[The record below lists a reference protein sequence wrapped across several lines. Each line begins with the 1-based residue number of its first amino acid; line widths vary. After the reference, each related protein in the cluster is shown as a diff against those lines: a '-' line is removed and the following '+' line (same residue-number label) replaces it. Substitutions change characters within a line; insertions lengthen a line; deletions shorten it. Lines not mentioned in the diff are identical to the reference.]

1 MNGGGGS
8 DEGKDPGELTSLRGA
23 KIDSAY
29 GLAYA
34 DPSSGLAD
42 EWGDLAEWQA
52 LAGRTRSLGVGQVDG
67 GVPFAQDNGAP
78 RREFGVMRLDV
89 PNEFDAPM
97 SDAELSRW
105 E

>member
-1 MNGGGGS
+1 MVLTRS
-8 DEGKDPGELTSLRGA
+8 RTPGELTSLRGA
-23 KIDSAY
+23 EIDSAD

-42 EWGDLAEWQA
+42 EWGDLAEWEVV
-52 LAGRTRSLGVGQVDG
+52 AGRTRSSGAEQVDG
-67 GVPFAQDNGAP
+67 WVPFAQDNSAP
-78 RREFGVMRLDV
+78 RREFGVMSFDV
-89 PNEFDAPM
+89 PNEFDSLM